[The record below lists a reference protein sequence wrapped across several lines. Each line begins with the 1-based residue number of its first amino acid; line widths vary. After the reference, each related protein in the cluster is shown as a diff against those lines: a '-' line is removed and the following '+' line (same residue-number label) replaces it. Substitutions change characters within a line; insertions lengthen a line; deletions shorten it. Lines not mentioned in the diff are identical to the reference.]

1 MLDLQ
6 VKNENNGHDTN
17 NHLVSCLLNE
27 PHPKMSME
35 YEYCC
40 LWVFLTPT
48 VSGQQKQK
56 RVMAK
61 KQVDV
66 KLLISFLT
74 QAQLGKV
81 DRKLSSLLL
90 SMIAD

>member
-1 MLDLQ
+1 
-6 VKNENNGHDTN
+6 
-17 NHLVSCLLNE
+17 
-27 PHPKMSME
+27 
-35 YEYCC
+35 
-40 LWVFLTPT
+40 
-48 VSGQQKQK
+48 
-56 RVMAK
+56 MAK